1 MGDLVAVMESG
12 GLVAQFAPPEEILAR
27 PASDFVARFVGA
39 DRGLKRLSL
48 TRVGNLDLMT
58 IPTARPGDD
67 AAAVRRSALAHP
79 WGYLLLVDDAGA
91 PIGWIR
97 DADIPGE
104 GRFSED
110 MAVPMSP
117 LLNRRATLKDALSLL
132 LDADVQAGIVVD
144 RDGRALGVITVEMIA
159 EVMRSGDHV
168 VPEEP
173 QGPEEDGTGPL
184 DLAEARQSGP
194 VEAEAR

>member
-1 MGDLVAVMESG
+1 MMVDPRGQAR
-12 GLVAQFAPPEEILAR
+12 AEILAN

-48 TRVGNLDLMT
+48 ARVGNLDLMT

-67 AAAVRRSALAHP
+67 TATVRHEALAHP
-79 WGYLLLVDDAGA
+79 WGYLLLVDDGRA

-97 DADIPGE
+97 DRDIPQE
-104 GRFSED
+104 GTFSED

-144 RDGRALGVITVEMIA
+144 RDGRALGVVTVEMIA
-159 EVMRSGDHV
+159 DVMRQGDHV

-173 QGPEEDGTGPL
+173 QGPDEDGAGPI
-184 DLAEARQSGP
+184 DLAETHAERP
-194 VEAEAR
+194 RVEAETR